1 MGEGV
6 GTGEEVG
13 DGDGEGDGDGDG
25 EGVEVAD
32 AVGLGVET
40 VDMKENF
47 TPSMGMRVDSPLAAV
62 VLELLSNS
70 I

>member
-1 MGEGV
+1 VGEGV

-13 DGDGEGDGDGDG
+13 EGDTLGDGDG
-25 EGVEVAD
+25 EGEGD
-32 AVGLGVET
+32 GLGDGVGVGVET
-40 VDMKENF
+40 ADMKENF